1 MGGKRVVAACG
12 LVVAVGLTAAP
23 NGHRPP
29 PPETRKEPVY
39 ATVTVHGRAGS
50 FGAMAGETVTPSGQD
65 VARVEVPGWHF
76 PPGVQAYRTA
86 LAADGTLLIAGFSHT
101 ADLSA
106 PTADRTVVGA
116 YQPAKGVFRTIGI
129 GPVGPGAPSVT
140 DLLPVEG
147 GVAFTT
153 RRADDAAP
161 GAWPGFGVLSKVG
174 GRWRVAPTAG
184 SVDHDDLHDLARLPR
199 SRDIVVAR
207 YGRGESNGSL
217 LALRLTG
224 PDRQGRFTIAVM
236 GEYRYPV
243 LDGERISVR
252 AIQADPTGRDGDERF
267 AVGLDVYRGRGQF
280 PHTVVQEFSYEAP
293 SGAIRP
299 ISAPIVPGDRNPED
313 DAFYASGAFLY
324 DHLGNLWV
332 SRMDGFQGG
341 RLAVYAARDGRRR
354 LERGE
359 CRLRPGWAQHRYHTS
374 GNGKSVWGL
383 TCRPDY
389 DIVQADDVLTIEDLA
404 QDPRTKAVLAL
415 SFGGTVLPI
424 RVDRAG
430 DGLTFRT
437 GTPVDLGRKLLPTV
451 VGNVDDH
458 RLGPVDAEGRMWM
471 AAMHARP
478 GQAGVSLD
486 QWLYSVDVADL
497 VAPAPVRLPDTPG
510 RSVTVQAE
518 RTRTTGTDTRPGRW
532 AKLEVDARTYVHTCL
547 DWPTPTTCGYDGVAG
562 NGFVLGDDSGYGV
575 LDGSVE
581 YAVDVPVA
589 GQYQVSYRVA
599 TFAVTKDA
607 RIEFSAGGRRHVD
620 PVSTGGTWRTVRAA
634 DPVTLPAGRQ
644 TITLSV
650 PKGGG
655 GWYLNWLTLQ
665 RL

>member
-1 MGGKRVVAACG
+1 VTACG

-23 NGHRPP
+23 DGVEQPARTPWA
-29 PPETRKEPVY
+29 PEYT
-39 ATVTVHGRAGS
+39 TVTVHGRAGS
-50 FGAMAGETVTPSGQD
+50 FGAMAGETVTPSGQEL
-65 VARVEVPGWHF
+65 ARVEVPGWQF

-116 YQPAKGVFRTIGI
+116 YQPATGAFRTIGI
-129 GPVGPGAPSVT
+129 GPVGPGAPAVT
-140 DLLPVEG
+140 DLLPVDG

-153 RRADDAAP
+153 QRADDAAP
-161 GAWPGFGVLSKVG
+161 GAWPGFGVLSKVA

-184 SVDHDDLHDLARLPR
+184 TVDHDDLHDLARLPH
-199 SRDIVVAR
+199 SGDILVAR
-207 YGRGESNGSL
+207 YGRDGSNGSI
-217 LALRLTG
+217 LALQVTG

-236 GEYRYPV
+236 GEYTYPA
-243 LDGERISVR
+243 LDGERVSVR
-252 AIQADPTGRDGDERF
+252 DLQVDPTSRDGRF

-280 PHTVVQEFSYEAP
+280 PHTVVQEFSYESG

-313 DAFYASGAFLY
+313 DAFWAAGTFLY

-341 RLAVYAARDGRRR
+341 RLAVYAATDGRLR

-359 CRLRPGWAQHRYHTS
+359 CRHRPGWAPHRYRTS
-374 GNGKSVWGL
+374 GKGKSVWGQ

-389 DIVQADDVLTIEDLA
+389 DIVQADNVLTIEDLA

-430 DGLTFRT
+430 DGLAFRT
-437 GTPVDLGRKLLPTV
+437 GNPVDLGRKLLPTV

-471 AAMHARP
+471 AAMHSRP
-478 GQAGVSLD
+478 GQPGVTLD

-497 VAPAPVRLPDTPG
+497 LAPAPVRLPDTPG
-510 RSVTVQAE
+510 RSVTIQAE
-518 RTRTTGTDTRPGRW
+518 RTRTTGTRTRPGRW
-532 AKLEVDARTYVHTCL
+532 AKVEIDAQAYVHTCL
-547 DWPTPTTCGYDGVAG
+547 DWPTTTTCGYDGVAG
-562 NGFVLGDDSGYGV
+562 NGFVLADDTGYGV
-575 LDGSVE
+575 LGGSVE
-581 YAVDVPVA
+581 YEVDVPVA

-599 TFAVTKDA
+599 TFAVTTGA
-607 RIEFSAGGRRHVD
+607 RIEFAAGGRRHVD
-620 PVSTGGTWRTVRAA
+620 PVSTGGTWRTVRAP
-634 DPVTLPAGRQ
+634 DPVTLPAGPQ
-644 TITLSV
+644 TIKLSV

-655 GWYLNWLTLQ
+655 GWYLNWFTLQ
-665 RL
+665 RT

>member
-1 MGGKRVVAACG
+1 
-12 LVVAVGLTAAP
+12 VVAVGLTVAP
-23 NGHRPP
+23 DSVKRPP
-29 PPETRKEPVY
+29 RAPWAPEY

-65 VARVEVPGWHF
+65 VARVEVPGWRF

-101 ADLSA
+101 ADLST

-116 YQPAKGVFRTIGI
+116 YQPATGAFRTIGI

-140 DLLPVEG
+140 GLLPVEG

-153 RRADDAAP
+153 RSADSATP
-161 GAWPGFGVLSKVG
+161 GAWPGFGVLSKVA

-184 SVDHDDLHDLARLPR
+184 TVDHGDLYDLARLPD
-199 SRDIVVAR
+199 SGDILVAR
-207 YGRGESNGSL
+207 YGRDGSNGSI
-217 LALRLTG
+217 LALALTG
-224 PDRQGRFTIAVM
+224 PDRQGRFTVAVT
-236 GEYRYPV
+236 GEYPYPA
-243 LDGERISVR
+243 LDGERVSVR
-252 AIQADPTGRDGDERF
+252 DIEVDPTSRDGRF

-280 PHTVVQEFSYEAP
+280 PHMVVQEFRYEAG

-313 DAFYASGAFLY
+313 DAFYAYGPFLY
-324 DHLGNLWV
+324 DHLGNLWA

-341 RLAVYAARDGRRR
+341 SLAVYSARGGRGR

-359 CRLRPGWAQHRYHTS
+359 CRHRPGWAPDRYRTS
-374 GNGKSVWGL
+374 ANGKSVWGL

-424 RVDRAG
+424 RADRVGADRAG
-430 DGLTFRT
+430 ADLVFRT
-437 GTPVDLGRKLLPTV
+437 GTAVDLGRKLLPTV

-478 GQAGVSLD
+478 GQPGVLLD

-497 VAPAPVRLPDTPG
+497 LAPAPVRLPDTPG

-518 RTRTTGTDTRPGRW
+518 RTRTAGTRIRPGRW
-532 AKLEVDARTYVHTCL
+532 AAQEVDAQAYVHTCL
-547 DWPTPTTCGYDGVAG
+547 DWPSATTCGYDGVAG
-562 NGFVLGDDSGYGV
+562 NGFVLGDDSGFGV
-575 LDGSVE
+575 LGGSVE
-581 YAVDVPVA
+581 YTVDVPVA

-599 TFAVTKDA
+599 TFAVTKGA
-607 RIEFSAGGRRHVD
+607 RIELTAGASRYVD
-620 PVSTGGTWRTVRAA
+620 PVSTGGTWRTVRTA

-644 TITLSV
+644 TIRLSV
-650 PKGGG
+650 PEGGG
-655 GWYLNWLTLQ
+655 GWYLNWLTFQ
-665 RL
+665 RI

>member
-1 MGGKRVVAACG
+1 MGGKRVVTACG
-12 LVVAVGLTAAP
+12 LVVAVGLAAAP
-23 NGHRPP
+23 NRVGQPP
-29 PPETRKEPVY
+29 RTAWTPEY
-39 ATVTVHGRAGS
+39 ATITVHGRAGS
-50 FGAMAGETVTPSGQD
+50 FGAMAGETVTPSGQE
-65 VARVEVPGWHF
+65 VARVEVPGWQF

-116 YQPAKGVFRTIGI
+116 YQPATGAFRTIGI
-129 GPVGPGAPSVT
+129 GPVGAGAPPVT
-140 DLLPVEG
+140 GLLPVEG

-161 GAWPGFGVLSKVG
+161 GAWPGFGVLSKVA

-184 SVDHDDLHDLARLPR
+184 RVDHDDLYALARLPH
-199 SRDIVVAR
+199 SGDILVAR
-207 YGRGESNGSL
+207 YGRDGSNGGI

-224 PDRQGRFTIAVM
+224 PDRLGRFTIAVM
-236 GEYRYPV
+236 GEYPYPT
-243 LDGERISVR
+243 LDGERVSVR
-252 AIQADPTGRDGDERF
+252 DIQVDPTSSDGRF
-267 AVGLDVYRGRGQF
+267 AVGLDVFRGRGKF
-280 PHTVVQEFSYEAP
+280 PHMVVQEFSYETA

-299 ISAPIVPGDRNPED
+299 ISAPILPGDRNPKD
-313 DAFYASGAFLY
+313 TAFYAYGPFLY

-332 SRMDGFQGG
+332 SRMDEFQGG
-341 RLAVYAARDGRRR
+341 RLAVYSTRDGRGR
-354 LERGE
+354 LEQGE
-359 CRLRPGWAQHRYHTS
+359 CRHRSGWAPARYRTS
-374 GNGKSVWGL
+374 GKGKSVWGL

-389 DIVQADDVLTIEDLA
+389 DILQADDVLTIEDLA

-430 DGLTFRT
+430 DGLVFHT
-437 GTPVDLGRKLLPTV
+437 GTAVDLGRKLLPTV
-451 VGNVDDH
+451 IGNVDDH
-458 RLGPVDAEGRMWM
+458 RLGPVDADGRMWV

-478 GQAGVSLD
+478 GHPGVLLD

-497 VAPAPVRLPDTPG
+497 LTPAPVRLPDTPG

-518 RTRTTGTDTRPGRW
+518 RTSTTGTRTRPGRW
-532 AKLEVDARTYVHTCL
+532 AKQEVDAHAYVHTCL
-547 DWPTPTTCGYDGVAG
+547 DWPTATTCGYDGVAG
-562 NGFVLGDDSGYGV
+562 NGFVLGDDSGFGV

-581 YAVDVPVA
+581 YTVDVPVA

-599 TFAVTKDA
+599 TFAVTKGA
-607 RIEFSAGGRRHVD
+607 RIELSAGGRRHVD
-620 PVSTGGTWRTVRAA
+620 PVSTGGTWRTVRAG

-644 TITLSV
+644 TIKLSV
-650 PKGGG
+650 PRGGG

-665 RL
+665 RT